1 MIKPSYYYVH
11 ILIGMHNELTQCTF
25 TFISLESLQLSS
37 LHSQTIQ
44 ICTFPK
50 KKKKLYSLLEVAQR
64 LEHLLLFGG
73 SVQVPSIHTAA
84 QSSVIPFVG
93 DPKASSDLCGH
104 SESTQTHMQAKHAL
118 TEDNKVNKP
127 FQNCNL
133 NTICEFRGHKVK

>member
-73 SVQVPSIHTAA
+73 SV
-84 QSSVIPFVG
+84 
-93 DPKASSDLCGH
+93 
-104 SESTQTHMQAKHAL
+104 
-118 TEDNKVNKP
+118 
-127 FQNCNL
+127 
-133 NTICEFRGHKVK
+133 

>member
-50 KKKKLYSLLEVAQR
+50 KLYSLLEVAQR

-73 SVQVPSIHTAA
+73 SV
-84 QSSVIPFVG
+84 
-93 DPKASSDLCGH
+93 
-104 SESTQTHMQAKHAL
+104 
-118 TEDNKVNKP
+118 
-127 FQNCNL
+127 
-133 NTICEFRGHKVK
+133 

>member
-50 KKKKLYSLLEVAQR
+50 KKSYIASQRWLSGQSTCCSLVG
-64 LEHLLLFGG
+64 LFRFLASGC
-73 SVQVPSIHTAA
+73 SE
-84 QSSVIPFVG
+84 SSVIPFVG

-104 SESTQTHMQAKHAL
+104 SESTHTHMQAKHAL

-127 FQNCNL
+127 FQKCNL
-133 NTICEFRGHKVK
+133 NTICEFREHKVK

>member
-1 MIKPSYYYVH
+1 MH

-50 KKKKLYSLLEVAQR
+50 KKKLYSLLEVAQR

-73 SVQVPSIHTAA
+73 SV
-84 QSSVIPFVG
+84 
-93 DPKASSDLCGH
+93 
-104 SESTQTHMQAKHAL
+104 
-118 TEDNKVNKP
+118 
-127 FQNCNL
+127 
-133 NTICEFRGHKVK
+133 

>member
-50 KKKKLYSLLEVAQR
+50 KKKAIQPLR
-64 LEHLLLFGG
+64 GG
-73 SVQVPSIHTAA
+73 SAVRALVALWRVCLGSQHSHGCSE
-84 QSSVIPFVG
+84 SSVIPFVG

-104 SESTQTHMQAKHAL
+104 SESTHTHMQAKHAL

-127 FQNCNL
+127 FQKCNL